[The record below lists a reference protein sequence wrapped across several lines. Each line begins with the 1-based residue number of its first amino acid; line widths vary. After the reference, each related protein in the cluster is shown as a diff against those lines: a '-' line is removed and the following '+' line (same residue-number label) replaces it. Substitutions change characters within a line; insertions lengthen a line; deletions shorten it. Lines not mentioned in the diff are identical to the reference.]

1 VCKVSA
7 WLEKPE
13 FSNRGQIGCTLDIE
27 NLSKVKIKG
36 IEVTLV
42 QVVSMEAEVD
52 ADNSAQYS
60 FRDKLLTKN
69 FGPYK
74 GSQII
79 EIE

>member
-1 VCKVSA
+1 M
-7 WLEKPE
+7 
-13 FSNRGQIGCTLDIE
+13 
-27 NLSKVKIKG
+27 
-36 IEVTLV
+36 TLV